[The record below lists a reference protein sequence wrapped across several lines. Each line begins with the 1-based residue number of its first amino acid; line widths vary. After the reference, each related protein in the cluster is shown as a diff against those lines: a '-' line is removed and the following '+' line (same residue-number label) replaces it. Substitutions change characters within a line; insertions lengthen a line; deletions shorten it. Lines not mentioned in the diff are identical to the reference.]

1 MHYNGYLWNLLR
13 WRFITETNPA
23 AVSSAPS
30 APLDQEYCANMNAPR
45 TAQSAD
51 MQKDDMGG
59 EAMDTEMNHE
69 EDNHYGEYNIGRK
82 YVIRVINFLAVGM
95 DTDHQEED
103 Q

>member
-1 MHYNGYLWNLLR
+1 VT
-13 WRFITETNPA
+13 FINTFIIIETNPA

-30 APLDQEYCANMNAPR
+30 APLDQEYGANMNAPR

-59 EAMDTEMNHE
+59 EAMDTEMNND
-69 EDNHYGEYNIGRK
+69 EDNHY
-82 YVIRVINFLAVGM
+82 GM

-103 Q
+103 QQREAANITDIFADLNPDLQ